1 MHILI
6 VDDEPPAARRV
17 ERLLREHFSEPIQSL
32 KMLHG
37 VEPAVYYLQEHPVD
51 LVFLDLEIA
60 EDSGFDLLVRASSG
74 SFDTIIVSGHPEG
87 AVQAFDHEVVDFV
100 TKPVK
105 PERFIR
111 ALERLQTART
121 KRGIHKQSLSLP
133 GEEGT
138 EVVELNSI
146 EHIQSEGN
154 YCIIHLYDGTD
165 RKIRRTLGS
174 MEQDLGDEFLR
185 THKSCIVRRS
195 DIVRIL
201 SAANN
206 TYLVELKSEKRV
218 PLSRSVRED
227 LRSGLLE

>member
-17 ERLLREHFSEPIQSL
+17 ERLLREHISEPIQSL

-60 EDSGFDLLVRASSG
+60 EDSGFDLLIRASSN
-74 SFDTIIVSGHPEG
+74 SFHTIIVSGHPEG
-87 AVQAFDHEVVDFV
+87 AVQAFDHQVVDFV

-111 ALERLQTART
+111 ALERLQTARR
-121 KRGIHKQSLSLP
+121 RGIQRQSLTLP
-133 GEEGT
+133 GEDGT
-138 EVVELNSI
+138 EIIEIDSI
-146 EHIQSEGN
+146 ETIRSEGN
-154 YCIIHLYDGTD
+154 YCLIGQYDGTEK
-165 RKIRRTLGS
+165 KIRKTLSS
-174 MEQDLGDEFLR
+174 MEQELGSEFLR
-185 THKSCIVRRS
+185 THKSCIIRKS

-206 TYLVELKSEKRV
+206 TFVVELRSEKRM
-218 PLSRSVRED
+218 PLSRSARED
-227 LRSGLLE
+227 LRSGL